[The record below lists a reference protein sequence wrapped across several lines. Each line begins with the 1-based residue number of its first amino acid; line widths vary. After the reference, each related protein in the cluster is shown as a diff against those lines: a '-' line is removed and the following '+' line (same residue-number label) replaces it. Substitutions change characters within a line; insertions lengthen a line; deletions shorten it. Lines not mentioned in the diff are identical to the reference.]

1 MRISDWSSDVCSSD
15 LAERHAQVGPAF
27 LRLNGGSELAGERVD
42 DEEIAAGAAHF
53 EPDARN
59 FARLDRTPR
68 TAAQGH
74 ENAPLGLVLERHLDR
89 DGEPRPAAAP
99 TGYAGGAHRRR
110 PDAPTP

>member
-53 EPDARN
+53 EPDARK
-59 FARLDRTPR
+59 FARIDRTHR

-74 ENAPLGLVLERHLDR
+74 ENAALGLVLERHPYCE
-89 DGEPRPAAAP
+89 GEIGR
-99 TGYAGGAHRRR
+99 AHV
-110 PDAPTP
+110 